1 MTKAT
6 LRKFMIILLS
16 AAALSGGLGADA
28 AYARGGGGF
37 GGGHMGGGFGGA
49 HMGGFGGGH
58 MGGFGGGHGGGFDG
72 GHMDPGFG
80 RSHLGIGGGFGG
92 AHAGGLRATDLGG
105 LGREH
110 VRASAENHLGALAG
124 ARIHPGRS
132 GLHFHHRRWFGGY
145 AWGPRCDYGTDYVM
159 ADPDCRLPY

>member
-1 MTKAT
+1 MQMTKAT
-6 LRKFMIILLS
+6 LRKFMIMLLS

-28 AYARGGGGF
+28 AYALGGGGF
-37 GGGHMGGGFGGA
+37 GAGHMG
-49 HMGGFGGGH
+49 GGFGGGH

-72 GHMDPGFG
+72 GHIDPGFG

-92 AHAGGLRATDLGG
+92 APAGGLGATDLGG
-105 LGREH
+105 LGTEH

-124 ARIHPGRS
+124 VRMHPGRT
-132 GLHFHHRRWFGGY
+132 GLHFHHRRWFGDY
-145 AWGPRCDYGTDYVM
+145 ARGPRCDYGTDYVM

>member
-6 LRKFMIILLS
+6 LRKFMIMLLS

-49 HMGGFGGGH
+49 HMGGFGGA
-58 MGGFGGGHGGGFDG
+58 HGGGFGG

-80 RSHLGIGGGFGG
+80 RSHLGIGGGFGE
-92 AHAGGLRATDLGG
+92 AHADRLGATGLGGLRTA
-105 LGREH
+105 H

-124 ARIHPGRS
+124 VRMHPGRA
-132 GLHFHHRRWFGGY
+132 GLHFHRRRWFGDY

-159 ADPDCRLPY
+159 ADPDCMLPY

>member
-6 LRKFMIILLS
+6 LRKFMIMLLS

-37 GGGHMGGGFGGA
+37 GGGHMGGGFGG
-49 HMGGFGGGH
+49 GH
-58 MGGFGGGHGGGFDG
+58 MGGFGGGHIDE
-72 GHMDPGFG
+72 GFG

-92 AHAGGLRATDLGG
+92 AHAGGLGATG
-105 LGREH
+105 LGSLGTEH
-110 VRASAENHLGALAG
+110 VRASAENLAG
-124 ARIHPGRS
+124 VRMHPGRP
-132 GLHFHHRRWFGGY
+132 GLHFHNRRWFGDY

-159 ADPDCRLPY
+159 ADPDCRVPY

>member
-49 HMGGFGGGH
+49 HMGG
-58 MGGFGGGHGGGFDG
+58 GFGGGHGGGFDG

-105 LGREH
+105 LGTEH

-124 ARIHPGRS
+124 ARIHPGRT

>member
-37 GGGHMGGGFGGA
+37 GGGHMGGFGGG

-58 MGGFGGGHGGGFDG
+58 MGGFGGGHTGGFGGGHMGGFGG
-72 GHMDPGFG
+72 GHMDEGFG
-80 RSHLGIGGGFGG
+80 RSHLGMGGGFGG
-92 AHAGGLRATDLGG
+92 A
-105 LGREH
+105 
-110 VRASAENHLGALAG
+110 LAG
-124 ARIHPGRS
+124 ARVHPGRS
-132 GLHFHHRRWFGGY
+132 GLHFHHRRWFGDY